1 MKRARVGRRERTA
14 VLAALSDLVRTG
26 TVVEP
31 SAGHYTLTAHLHLR
45 PGRVHVHPDG
55 YAFLVSEPLPQAP
68 AALGGPGTRRAGPP
82 AAGVGAGTSGTGLED
97 LYVSGGGLRPAMH
110 GDRVLVAATRRR
122 RGREERTEG
131 RVVEVLERR
140 TTRLLGIYRQGRSG
154 AYLLPENPRITYHVS
169 LTDTAGAAD
178 GDLVVAGITRYPSAH
193 EDIEARVEIVLGPA
207 TDPRVETE
215 GVVVKHD
222 LPREF
227 PDAVRREAARVPR
240 EVHCETVLEAA
251 LTPRHEVARAP
262 GRETSLEPRLGPP
275 PAILPEPAR
284 ARRPWHESPALATR
298 LDLRAV
304 PLVTIDGENARDFDD
319 AVAILDG
326 PAGGTRLLVAI
337 ADVAAYV
344 PRGSAI
350 DCEARARGTSVYFPD
365 RVIPMLPEELS
376 NGICSLNPDTD
387 RLARAVLLDCDRHGQ
402 ILGAAFFPGVIR
414 SRARLTYTEVRQ
426 IVADGDL
433 PTRRRYASL
442 VDDLER
448 MAALGEALGRARHR
462 RGSIDFDLPEAEIV
476 LDLRGRPENIVKA
489 ERNVAHRMIE
499 SFMLAANEAVAHY
512 LTARHV
518 VMPYRIHE
526 PPDEDAL
533 QDLARFLAGFGVR
546 LPATGDMRPA
556 AFQRA
561 LEQVADRPEERLV
574 HTVLLRSMKQAR
586 YAPAN
591 AGHFGLA
598 ADCYTH
604 FTSPIRRYPDLVL
617 HRILAAHL
625 AGDRS
630 ELTAIAGELG
640 AICDESSR
648 RERVAM
654 DAEREVVQLKK
665 VQFMQDK
672 IGETYTG
679 FVSGVVPFG
688 FFVELERYFVEG
700 LVHVATLTDDRY
712 EFVERGH
719 LLEGRRRR
727 RIFRLGDPV
736 TVRVASVSIERKQID
751 LVLAETDA
759 PAGNGKRADR
769 HRGRAC

>member
-1 MKRARVGRRERTA
+1 MSRARFGRRERTT
-14 VLAALSDLVRTG
+14 VLTALSDLLRAG
-26 TVVEP
+26 TVVEQRP
-31 SAGHYTLTAHLHLR
+31 GHYALAVRLR
-45 PGRVHVHPDG
+45 LRAGRVQVHPDG
-55 YAFLVSEPLPQAP
+55 YTFLVSETSAPSGGRGARGAETP
-68 AALGGPGTRRAGPP
+68 AAHR
-82 AAGVGAGTSGTGLED
+82 GVGARGEDLED
-97 LYVSGGGLRPAMH
+97 LYIGGAGLRPAMH
-110 GDRVLVAATRRR
+110 GDRVLAAVMRRQ
-122 RGREERTEG
+122 RGREERSEG

-140 TTRLLGIYRQGRSG
+140 TTRLLGVFRRGRSG
-154 AYLLPENPRITYHVS
+154 AYLLPQDPRLTYRVT
-169 LTDTAGAAD
+169 LTDVGGATD
-178 GDLVVAGITRYPSAH
+178 GDMVVAGITRYPSAY
-193 EDIEARVEIVLGPA
+193 EDIEARVEVVLGPA
-207 TDPRVETE
+207 TDPRVETDA
-215 GVVVKHD
+215 VVVKHD
-222 LPREF
+222 LPRDFAE
-227 PDAVRREAARVPR
+227 AVRREAARVPR
-240 EVHCETVLEAA
+240 EVQCETVLEP
-251 LTPRHEVARAP
+251 TPGPR
-262 GRETSLEPRLGPP
+262 RET
-275 PAILPEPAR
+275 ATATLPEPAR
-284 ARRPWHESPALATR
+284 AHRPWHESPALPAR
-298 LDLRAV
+298 LDLRAL

-319 AVAILDG
+319 AVTVLDG

-337 ADVAAYV
+337 ADVTAYV

-350 DCEARARGTSVYFPD
+350 DREARLRGTSVYFPD

-376 NGICSLNPDTD
+376 NGICSLNPDVD
-387 RLARAVLLDCDRHGQ
+387 RLVRAVLLDCNRHGQ
-402 ILGAAFFPGVIR
+402 VLGAAFFPGVIR

-433 PTRRRYASL
+433 ATRRRYAPL

-448 MAALGEALGRARHR
+448 MVALAEELGRVRHR

-512 LTARHV
+512 LTARRV
-518 VMPYRIHE
+518 PMPYRIHE

-533 QDLARFLAGFGVR
+533 QDLAGFLAGFGAR
-546 LPATGDMRPA
+546 LPIAGEVRPA

-561 LEQVADRPEERLV
+561 LEHIAGRPEERLV
-574 HTVLLRSMKQAR
+574 HTVILHSMKQAR

-625 AGDRS
+625 AGDRR
-630 ELTAIAGELG
+630 EVTAIAGDLG

-654 DAEREVVQLKK
+654 DAEREVVKLKK

-672 IGETYTG
+672 IGESYAG
-679 FVSGVVPFG
+679 FISGVVPFG

-712 EFVERGH
+712 ELVEHRH
-719 LLEGRRRR
+719 LLEGRRWQRV
-727 RIFRLGDPV
+727 FRLGDPV
-736 TVRVASVSIERKQID
+736 AVRVASVSIERKQID
-751 LVLAETDA
+751 FVLAQADT
-759 PAGNGKRADR
+759 PAGGGEHTDR
-769 HRGRAC
+769 SPRRRTP

>member
-1 MKRARVGRRERTA
+1 
-14 VLAALSDLVRTG
+14 
-26 TVVEP
+26 
-31 SAGHYTLTAHLHLR
+31 
-45 PGRVHVHPDG
+45 VHPDG
-55 YAFLVSEPLPQAP
+55 YAFLVREQAP
-68 AALGGPGTRRAGPP
+68 PP
-82 AAGVGAGTSGTGLED
+82 
-97 LYVSGGGLRPAMH
+97 SGGGARGQEAAAARGDLEASGADIYISGAGLRPAIH
-110 GDRVLVAATRRR
+110 GDRVLVAVVRRR
-122 RGREERTEG
+122 RGREERSEG
-131 RVVEVLERR
+131 QVVEVLERQ

-154 AYLLPENPRITYHVS
+154 GYLLPQNPRITYHIS
-169 LTDTAGAAD
+169 LTDVGGATD
-178 GDLVVAGITRYPSAH
+178 GDMVVAGITRYPSAY
-193 EDIEARVEIVLGPA
+193 EDIEARVEVVLGPA
-207 TDPRVETE
+207 NDPRVETE
-215 GVVVKHD
+215 AIVVKHD

-240 EVHCETVLEAA
+240 AVDCQAVLDPTP
-251 LTPRHEVARAP
+251 TPRHEVACAP
-262 GRETSLEPRLGPP
+262 SRETVLDPALGPP
-275 PAILPEPAR
+275 LAAVPDAAR
-284 ARRPWHESPALATR
+284 ARRPWHESPALAAR

-319 AVAILDG
+319 AVAIFDG

-344 PRGSAI
+344 QRGSAI
-350 DCEARARGTSVYFPD
+350 DREARARGTSVYFPD

-376 NGICSLNPDTD
+376 NGICSLNPGTN
-387 RLARAVLLDCDRHGQ
+387 RLVRAVLLDCDRHGQ
-402 ILGAAFFPGVIR
+402 VLGAAFFPGVIR

-426 IVADGDL
+426 IIADGDL
-433 PTRRRYASL
+433 PTRRLYAPL

-448 MAALGEALGRARHR
+448 MAALAEALGRVRQR

-476 LDLRGRPENIVKA
+476 FDLRGRPENIVKA

-512 LTARHV
+512 LAARHV
-518 VMPYRIHE
+518 AMPYRIHE

-546 LPATGDMRPA
+546 LPATGEVRPA
-556 AFQRA
+556 LVQRA
-561 LEQVADRPEERLV
+561 LEQVAGRPEERLV

-625 AGDRS
+625 AGDRAG
-630 ELTAIAGELG
+630 LAAITGELG

-679 FVSGVVPFG
+679 FISGVVPFG
-688 FFVELERYFVEG
+688 FFVELERHFVEG

-712 EFVERGH
+712 EFVEHGH

-751 LVLAETDA
+751 LVLAETGA
-759 PAGNGKRADR
+759 PAEGGERTARGRR
-769 HRGRAC
+769 HRAP